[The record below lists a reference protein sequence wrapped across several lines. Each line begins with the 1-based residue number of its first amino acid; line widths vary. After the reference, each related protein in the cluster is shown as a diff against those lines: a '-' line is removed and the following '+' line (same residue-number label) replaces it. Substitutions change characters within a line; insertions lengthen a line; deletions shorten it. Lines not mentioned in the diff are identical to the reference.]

1 MPKPIVIYG
10 FHSVQAQLNSHPE
23 YIVNAYIL
31 ESRTDKRLGNILT
44 ELKRHGISTHRC
56 GKKQLEKLS
65 LNSKNQGIVI
75 EVKLPKLPGNNELI
89 QHISGFNHA
98 ALILILDSIQDPRN
112 LGACLRSANAF
123 KVDAVII
130 NKDASAPINASTFK
144 TSAGAFNQLNI
155 FAVTNLSR
163 TIKSLQKNGLWVVGL
178 DAEQSSN
185 IQDIDL
191 TCPTALVMGTEG
203 KGIRPLV
210 KSSCDQLVSIAMQGS
225 VESLNVSVATGI
237 TLYEAS
243 KQRLE

>member
-23 YIVNAYIL
+23 YILNAYVL
-31 ESRTDKRLGNILT
+31 ESRTDKRLGNIIKALQ
-44 ELKRHGISTHRC
+44 LHGISTHKC

-65 LNSKNQGIVI
+65 LSSKNQGIVI
-75 EVKLPKLPGNNELI
+75 EVKLPKLPGHDELI
-89 QHISGFNHA
+89 KHIDNLDHA
-98 ALILILDSIQDPRN
+98 ALLLILDSIQDPRN

-123 KVDAVII
+123 NVDAVII

-144 TSAGAFNQLNI
+144 TSTGAFNQLNI

-178 DAEQSSN
+178 DAGQSSN
-185 IQDIDL
+185 IQNIDL
-191 TCPTALVMGTEG
+191 TSPTALVMGTEG

-210 KSSCDQLVSIAMQGS
+210 KSSCDQLVSISMQGS

-243 KQRLE
+243 KQRFE